1 MVSENLDNPCT
12 THFNPCLIEKP
23 HSFIENHSTLF
34 VPLWNIDIS
43 VYISGPKYIPVV
55 ASVWRFSVAVRV
67 WRWTI
72 PVWIVDVRGDGCK
85 Q

>member
-1 MVSENLDNPCT
+1 MGRLP
-12 THFNPCLIEKP
+12 
-23 HSFIENHSTLF
+23 
-34 VPLWNIDIS
+34 
-43 VYISGPKYIPVV
+43 
-55 ASVWRFSVAVRV
+55 VAVRV